1 MNNTK
6 LILVEGL
13 PGSGKTSTARF
24 VKQLLDEQNITNRL
38 FLEGDLE
45 HPADYD
51 SAAYFT
57 QEQYKQI
64 LQKYTEQQQLIIK
77 HSEAKADGYI
87 VYYGKLLKETDSI
100 NSEYFGDY
108 DVYNLPLERH
118 QQLIFEKWSDFSR
131 QAINGDEVYILECCF
146 LQNPLTVMLVRD
158 NCSEVEIT
166 TCIHELNRLI
176 KQLNPVLLY
185 LYQDDFRH
193 AFPAIIAERP
203 TEWLNFITWYY
214 TEQGYGK
221 SKELKGTQG
230 LLEVLEL
237 RKTYELAIL
246 NELPIDK
253 MLFNKS
259 SLDWDKI
266 HSQIQINLQNRL
278 SR

>member
-24 VKQLLDEQNITNRL
+24 VKQLLDEQNIANRL

-51 SAAYFT
+51 FAAYFT
-57 QEQYKQI
+57 EEQYKQM

-77 HSEAKADGYI
+77 HSETKADGYI

-118 QQLIFEKWSDFSR
+118 QQLIIEKWSDLSR

-158 NCSEVEIT
+158 NCSEVEIST
-166 TCIHELNRLI
+166 YIHELNRLI

-185 LYQDDFRH
+185 LYQDDFKH

-221 SKELKGTQG
+221 SRGLNGTQG

-237 RKTYELAIL
+237 RKAYELAIL

-266 HSQIQINLQNRL
+266 HSQIQIDLQNRL